1 MGNKVENMKI
11 SRQWQ
16 LRPGPRHLHHN
27 NMQPAVARMGGG
39 REGREALTEYLEY
52 FLIIFVHVQSWS
64 GHSKNEGERGNR
76 SGALHYNIT
85 IPLRN
90 QTYRFVALESSLKLV
105 SWSLSDTKLPSAGSL
120 FTLSSCAIQVSCC
133 WRYHSYA
140 KTKILWKENTEFTKY
155 LPCFK
160 WTRNYFGRLAL

>member
-1 MGNKVENMKI
+1 MKI

-85 IPLRN
+85 IPLWN

-105 SWSLSDTKLPSAGSL
+105 S
-120 FTLSSCAIQVSCC
+120 
-133 WRYHSYA
+133 
-140 KTKILWKENTEFTKY
+140 
-155 LPCFK
+155 
-160 WTRNYFGRLAL
+160 

>member
-1 MGNKVENMKI
+1 MKI

-64 GHSKNEGERGNR
+64 GRSKNEGERGNR
-76 SGALHYNIT
+76 SGALYYNIT

-105 SWSLSDTKLPSAGSL
+105 S
-120 FTLSSCAIQVSCC
+120 
-133 WRYHSYA
+133 
-140 KTKILWKENTEFTKY
+140 
-155 LPCFK
+155 
-160 WTRNYFGRLAL
+160 

>member
-1 MGNKVENMKI
+1 MKI

-52 FLIIFVHVQSWS
+52 FLIIFAHVQSWS
-64 GHSKNEGERGNR
+64 GRSRNEGERGNR

-105 SWSLSDTKLPSAGSL
+105 SWSLSDTKLPSAGPL

>member
-52 FLIIFVHVQSWS
+52 FLIIFGHVQSWS
-64 GHSKNEGERGNR
+64 GRSRNEGEGTR
-76 SGALHYNIT
+76 ALHYNIT